1 MKKYLIAIAITIL
14 TSLYVFPFE
23 TVWLPA
29 VNTKLALATFAP
41 ILLIMQGARMR
52 NARVDSS
59 LFILSVVSLFVSFF
73 GIISVV
79 INNTHDYTYASYF
92 VKMWVWLGGAYMVI
106 KAIEL
111 AYGKVTVRLVG
122 NFLIAV
128 AVAQCLLSQIINS
141 NEAFSNFVDS
151 FMVSTGFMGKHE
163 SRLYGIGC
171 ALDVAGIKFCA
182 ILIINAFLC
191 ATPISKEKPH
201 IERGIYMLAF
211 FIVGVLGSMISRTTS
226 IGIILGLLLWLLL
239 LIKNNNNTKEY
250 SNVVETFKT
259 LGIFIILL
267 LPIIIYL
274 YNTDPTFYANLRF
287 GFEGFFSLV
296 EKGSWDVRSNEQM
309 LSMVIWPD
317 NFKTWLIGDGYFEN
331 PMNDYYYIG
340 PAYHYYMGT
349 DVGYCRF
356 IFYFG
361 LLGLIA
367 FSCVFI
373 ASTIICSRNNPKY
386 AIVFWFMLLMNFIVW
401 IKVSSDLFSVFA
413 LFLFVQE
420 KNECYNSNKIV
431 E

>member
-1 MKKYLIAIAITIL
+1 
-14 TSLYVFPFE
+14 
-23 TVWLPA
+23 
-29 VNTKLALATFAP
+29 
-41 ILLIMQGARMR
+41 
-52 NARVDSS
+52 
-59 LFILSVVSLFVSFF
+59 
-73 GIISVV
+73 
-79 INNTHDYTYASYF
+79 
-92 VKMWVWLGGAYMVI
+92 
-106 KAIEL
+106 
-111 AYGKVTVRLVG
+111 
-122 NFLIAV
+122 
-128 AVAQCLLSQIINS
+128 
-141 NEAFSNFVDS
+141 
-151 FMVSTGFMGKHE
+151 
-163 SRLYGIGC
+163 
-171 ALDVAGIKFCA
+171 
-182 ILIINAFLC
+182 
-191 ATPISKEKPH
+191 
-201 IERGIYMLAF
+201 MLAF
-211 FIVGVLGSMISRTTS
+211 FIVGILGSMISRTTS
-226 IGIILGLLLWLLL
+226 IGIILGILLWLLL
-239 LIKNNNNTKEY
+239 LIKNNNNSKEY

-386 AIVFWFMLLMNFIVW
+386 AIVFWLMLLMNFIVW